1 MADEL
6 RGQKR
11 VFLVSLL
18 IGVGYGILARL
29 VFGLDRF
36 KDEFGVMTAS
46 FIFLIPFGLGIAA
59 VMVGERHGRWKW
71 WQWIVIPWLAALLAL
86 GSALALAW
94 EGIIC
99 VFLWVPLFLVLS
111 SLGGLVGALV
121 GYLLRKRGRM
131 LFLATFLIL
140 PFVTAPLE
148 HRIPLPDDRRVVRTE
163 IEIAAAPEVVWRNIA
178 RVPAIR
184 PEEQGPSLFHAL
196 GFPRPIEATLS
207 HEGLGG
213 VRHASFE
220 GGVVFIETVTEW
232 QPGHR
237 LAFTIA
243 ADPASIPQTTLDEHV
258 TVGGPFFDVLSGE
271 YEIEGVAPGKVV
283 LHLASTHRLS
293 THFNLYS
300 GIWTDKIMRDV
311 QEYILEIIKR
321 RCEGSVTPRSA

>member
-18 IGVGYGILARL
+18 IGVGYGALARL
-29 VFGLDRF
+29 VFGLDLF
-36 KDEFGVMTAS
+36 KDEFGVMTTS
-46 FIFLIPFGLGIAA
+46 FIFLVPFGLGIAA
-59 VMVGERHGRWKW
+59 VMVGERHSRWKW

-86 GSALALAW
+86 GAALALAW

-99 VFLWVPLFLVLS
+99 IFLWVPLFLVLS

-121 GYLLRKRGRM
+121 GYFLRKRGRM
-131 LFLATFLIL
+131 LFLAAFLIL

-163 IEIAAAPEVVWRNIA
+163 IEIAAAPEVVWQNIA

-196 GFPRPIEATLS
+196 GFPRPVEATLS
-207 HEGLGG
+207 REGVGG

-220 GGVVFIETVTEW
+220 GGVVFIETVTDWE
-232 QPGHR
+232 PAHR

-243 ADPASIPQTTLDEHV
+243 ADPESIPQTTLDEHV

-321 RCEGSVTPRSA
+321 RCEGGPTRRSA